1 MPLFCDDLHTVVT
14 DEEKAARVWRGLQKK
29 VSSSALGCLTQSWLS
44 ELPEVGILIFRYIRK
59 AIDAPRSIETNF
71 ADPDVLRLAQIW
83 KKVDGERVHI
93 MQFVR
98 FQKAADGTFS
108 RLSNRSIMLC
118 RLRCSISKTALPIR
132 SGLFMI

>member
-1 MPLFCDDLHTVVT
+1 MAGIA
-14 DEEKAARVWRGLQKK
+14 EESFVFRA
-29 VSSSALGCLTQSWLS
+29 WLS
-44 ELPEVGILIFRYIRK
+44 HAELAVGASGGRYSIFRYIRK

-98 FQKAADGTFS
+98 FQKAADGTFFAAFEPQY
-108 RLSNRSIMLC
+108 N
-118 RLRCSISKTALPIR
+118 ALPLTVQHFKDRFANQKWIIYDMKR
-132 SGLFMI
+132 RYGFIMICRR